1 MASEPAEAT
10 FAFPPALSREQ
21 EDEFRDLD
29 REHGP
34 EFALS
39 RTATAVSGHW
49 TIAALERT
57 YTERGIQVVNF
68 EKGKGEDPREWTKAK
83 KWFVTFTTAFL
94 CTSAALGS
102 SIVTGD
108 MSGPVP
114 DLHTTQEI
122 VNLTVTCFVIGF
134 GIGPLFF
141 APLSE
146 VSGRRLPYMLS
157 MLFFFIFTLPSA
169 LARNAAT
176 LVIGRQLAGLAASA
190 PICNVGGSM
199 ADIWAIEERG
209 IPMA

>member
-68 EKGKGEDPREWTKAK
+68 EKGKGEDPREWTKAR
-83 KWFVTFTTAFL
+83 KW
-94 CTSAALGS
+94 
-102 SIVTGD
+102 
-108 MSGPVP
+108 
-114 DLHTTQEI
+114 
-122 VNLTVTCFVIGF
+122 
-134 GIGPLFF
+134 
-141 APLSE
+141 
-146 VSGRRLPYMLS
+146 
-157 MLFFFIFTLPSA
+157 
-169 LARNAAT
+169 
-176 LVIGRQLAGLAASA
+176 
-190 PICNVGGSM
+190 
-199 ADIWAIEERG
+199 
-209 IPMA
+209 